1 MSPKLLFAAIFLIV
15 CLPHGQAGHA
25 EDTNSSSVTSI
36 DVKSARDY
44 VSSRSDAVILDV
56 RTPVEFEMSHIPDA
70 VNVDVQDAAFE
81 EMAKSLDRDKAY
93 IVHCTK
99 NPADGRSSRALA
111 TLRELGFSNLY
122 SLEGGYVAWK
132 EADLPLVE
140 DAN

>member
-1 MSPKLLFAAIFLIV
+1 
-15 CLPHGQAGHA
+15 
-25 EDTNSSSVTSI
+25 
-36 DVKSARDY
+36 
-44 VSSRSDAVILDV
+44 
-56 RTPVEFEMSHIPDA
+56 MSHIPDA

-81 EMAKSLDRDKAY
+81 DMAKSLDRDKAY